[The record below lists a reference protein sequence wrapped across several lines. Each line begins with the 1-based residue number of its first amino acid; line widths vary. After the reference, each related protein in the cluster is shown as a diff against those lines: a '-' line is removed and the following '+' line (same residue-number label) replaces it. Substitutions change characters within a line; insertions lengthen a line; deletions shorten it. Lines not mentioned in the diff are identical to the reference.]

1 MQEEESKKL
10 NNLYFLK
17 INTSSQLWVVKE
29 NDGCSNEYTITDIYN
44 LKVSSKGELE
54 IESKSISSLSSWIHN
69 FILIDNYIMFFFF
82 SDDKKLMLKTLKSN
96 EVDILFEKGFFADYY
111 SYIMEKKK

>member
-1 MQEEESKKL
+1 MAETDQIRVTEFAPRLFKELRKGIISDKKIIEAL
-10 NNLYFLK
+10 SPSANFLAM
-17 INTSSQLWVVKE
+17 
-29 NDGCSNEYTITDIYN
+29 
-44 LKVSSKGELE
+44 
-54 IESKSISSLSSWIHN
+54 HN
-69 FILIDNYIMFFFF
+69 FQIGTGKSPSFFFF